1 MNLRLIALR
10 GETQEER
17 GAFAGR
23 GFHPEVVACARRRL
37 GAAVVFQMD
46 ASDKAIGQPVN
57 DLRHAQYVRLEVIVP
72 VQMEDLGAVCLGG
85 VEMKRLV
92 GREGS

>member
-1 MNLRLIALR
+1 
-10 GETQEER
+10 
-17 GAFAGR
+17 
-23 GFHPEVVACARRRL
+23 
-37 GAAVVFQMD
+37 MD

-72 VQMEDLGAVCLGG
+72 VQIEDLGAVCLGG